1 MAYMAF
7 SGSFEHSLDGKGRVI
22 IPASF
27 REALGENFTI
37 TINPTRTAVAIYPK
51 ADWDGQLERLSH
63 INPMDKI
70 GLQYER
76 YLMSVSFSGNS
87 MDAQGRVLIP
97 AKLRAKIGLTRDI
110 RFRRPEP
117 LYRGLGRRG
126 LRQDGGADGGRI
138 RFAGGLRLRKIPVL
152 KARRGHRYRLS
163 AERESAVLD
172 GGRGEYNDDRNTDDA
187 GQPRALRQRGLCRK
201 AHAPGGG

>member
-1 MAYMAF
+1 MAHLAF
-7 SGSFEHSLDGKGRVI
+7 SGSFDHSLDGKGRAI

-27 REALGENFTI
+27 REALGEDFTL
-37 TINPTRTAVAIYPK
+37 TINPTKTAVAVYPH
-51 ADWDGQLERLSH
+51 DVWEQQLERLSH

-110 RFRRPEP
+110 VFV
-117 LYRGLGRRG
+117 GLNHYIEIW
-126 LRQDGGADGGRI
+126 D
-138 RFAGGLRLRKIPVL
+138 
-152 KARRGHRYRLS
+152 
-163 AERESAVLD
+163 AEVYAKMEEQTEEDFDSLVD
-172 GGRGEYNDDRNTDDA
+172 YVYEKY
-187 GQPRALRQRGLCRK
+187 PS
-201 AHAPGGG
+201 